1 MGKHWTGVIKRVKT
15 MGSPQ
20 SPTSPKQQ
28 NKFLQTLK
36 NSPSLLRK
44 KFMNSDSDLCGEASA
59 TKERCFHVRYGG
71 RVPVRS
77 LRVRDAVTAVE
88 KVAPLSNLHHHQ
100 PQQPI
105 QTSCSLRV
113 DKSTIT
119 FEDVTRDVLES
130 LPLFCI
136 AYCATDLRHPRAV
149 ALTCKTRESVHCH
162 VFECATRDKATEIVN
177 YIRRAF
183 EAAWTDWKR
192 CHPDG
197 EDPRERSR
205 KPSPPSHVPL

>member
-1 MGKHWTGVIKRVKT
+1 MN
-15 MGSPQ
+15 SPQ
-20 SPTSPKQQ
+20 SPNSPRSP
-28 NKFLQTLK
+28 NKFLQTLR

-44 KFMNSDSDLCGEASA
+44 RFMHSDGDLNGDGSSA

-88 KVAPLSNLHHHQ
+88 KLAPLANNAQQLQTHAHHHHQ
-100 PQQPI
+100 SVN
-105 QTSCSLRV
+105 TSCTLRV

-119 FEDVTRDVLES
+119 FEDATHDVLES

-149 ALTCKTRESVHCH
+149 ALTCKTSESIHCY
-162 VFECATRDKATEIVN
+162 VFECSTREKATEIVN

-183 EAAWTDWKR
+183 EEAWLDWKR
-192 CHPDG
+192 THPDG
-197 EDPRERSR
+197 ADPRERQR
-205 KPSPPSHVPL
+205 KHSPPGHVPL